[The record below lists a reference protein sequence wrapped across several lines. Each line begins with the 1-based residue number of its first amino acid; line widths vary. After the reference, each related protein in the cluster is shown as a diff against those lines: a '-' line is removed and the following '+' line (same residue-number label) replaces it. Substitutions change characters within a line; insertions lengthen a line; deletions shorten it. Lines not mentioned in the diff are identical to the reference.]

1 MTYEALIE
9 ELRKLYE
16 NSDAAEI
23 EEHFAIQINITGEA
37 EGALYV
43 EFADG
48 QIEVQPYEYYD
59 RDLIINTDF
68 ETAIDLA
75 SGDIEMSA
83 AFAEEKIQ
91 AWGDLDKAIEIYDTI
106 FGKSKGNKKKQAHK
120 KRCLSDLYFI
130 Q

>member
-1 MTYEALIE
+1 MTYEELIE
-9 ELRKLYE
+9 EPRKLYE
-16 NSDAAEI
+16 NLDASEI
-23 EEHFAIQINITGEA
+23 EEHFAIQINIAGEA

-48 QIEVQPYEYYD
+48 RIEVQPYEYYD

-75 SGDIEMSA
+75 SGDIEMPA

-91 AWGDLDKAIEIYDTI
+91 VWGDLDKAIEIYEAI
-106 FGKSKGNKKKQAHK
+106 FEKSEKD
-120 KRCLSDLYFI
+120 RR
-130 Q
+130 

>member
-1 MTYEALIE
+1 M
-9 ELRKLYE
+9 
-16 NSDAAEI
+16 
-23 EEHFAIQINITGEA
+23 
-37 EGALYV
+37 YV

-75 SGDIEMSA
+75 SGDIEMAA

-91 AWGDLDKAIEIYDTI
+91 VWGDLDKAIEIFDAI
-106 FGKSKGNKKKQAHK
+106 SGKSKKDKKKQAHK
-120 KRCLSDLYFI
+120 KR
-130 Q
+130 

>member
-1 MTYEALIE
+1 MKINIRNHGMTYQELVE

-16 NSDAAEI
+16 EVDASAI
-23 EEHFAIQINITGEA
+23 EEHFAIQINIVGEA

-48 QIEVQPYEYYD
+48 QIEVQPFEYYD

-75 SGDIEMSA
+75 NGDIEISDA
-83 AFAEEKIQ
+83 YAEEKLSV
-91 AWGDLDKAIEIYDTI
+91 WGDLDKAIEIYSII
-106 FGKSKGNKKKQAHK
+106 FGKSEKRKKISK
-120 KRCLSDLYFI
+120 KDN
-130 Q
+130 

>member
-1 MTYEALIE
+1 M
-9 ELRKLYE
+9 
-16 NSDAAEI
+16 
-23 EEHFAIQINITGEA
+23 
-37 EGALYV
+37 YV

-83 AFAEEKIQ
+83 AFAEDKIQ
-91 AWGDLDKAIEIYDTI
+91 VWGDLDKAIEIYDTI
-106 FGKSKGNKKKQAHK
+106 FGKSKKDKKKQAHK
-120 KRCLSDLYFI
+120 KG
-130 Q
+130 

>member
-1 MTYEALIE
+1 M
-9 ELRKLYE
+9 
-16 NSDAAEI
+16 
-23 EEHFAIQINITGEA
+23 
-37 EGALYV
+37 YV

-83 AFAEEKIQ
+83 AFAEDKIQ
-91 AWGDLDKAIEIYDTI
+91 VWGDLDKAIEIFDAI
-106 FGKSKGNKKKQAHK
+106 SGKSKKDKKKQAHK
-120 KRCLSDLYFI
+120 KR
-130 Q
+130 

>member
-1 MTYEALIE
+1 
-9 ELRKLYE
+9 
-16 NSDAAEI
+16 
-23 EEHFAIQINITGEA
+23 A

-75 SGDIEMSA
+75 SGDKEILSA
-83 AFAEEKIQ
+83 FEEEKIQ
-91 AWGDLDKAIEIYDTI
+91 VWGDLDKAIELYDTV
-106 FGKSKGNKKKQAHK
+106 FGKSKRN
-120 KRCLSDLYFI
+120 
-130 Q
+130 